1 MYLAQKYY
9 ILIVSDEFI
18 NESEEG
24 TMEGKINFG
33 LSESEALIMEYLWD
47 ADSGRCFREITK
59 YLNEEVGKDWKKQ
72 TMNTFLSRLTNKG
85 LISAELKRGGRVY
98 SPTVTRTEF
107 ATGRAK
113 QFLEKFYDGS
123 LEKFLTIL
131 NGGKTVDEQQVKKI
145 MG

>member
-1 MYLAQKYY
+1 MRKYY
-9 ILIVSDEFI
+9 ILIVSDKFI
-18 NESEEG
+18 NESEED

-33 LSESEALIMEYLWD
+33 LSDSEALIMEYLWD
-47 ADSGRCFREITK
+47 AGRCFREITK
-59 YLNEEVGKDWKKQ
+59 HLNEEVGKEWKKQ

-85 LISAELKRGGRVY
+85 LISAEVQRGGRVY

-113 QFLEKFYDGS
+113 QFLDKFYDGS
-123 LEKFLTIL
+123 LENFLTIL
-131 NGGKTVDEQQVKKI
+131 NGGKKIDAQQVKKI